1 MLASTSARQKTDHLQ
16 MMDINF
22 KGVYISARSCAR
34 QMKKYDTP
42 GSMVLI
48 GSMSGL
54 IANKDLFCAVYN
66 SSKGAVIQLGRS
78 LAMEWGKEINGQPIR
93 VNVLCPGNI
102 VTPMVEANF
111 KDDPSLRAKWEE
123 GNMLGRI
130 SSPEEYRGAIL
141 FMLSDASSFM
151 TGEHMVI
158 DGGYTA
164 W

>member
-1 MLASTSARQKTDHLQ
+1 
-16 MMDINF
+16 MMEINF
-22 KGVYISARSCAR
+22 NGVYHSAQSCAR
-34 QMKKYDTP
+34 VMLKYQTP

-54 IANKDLFCAVYN
+54 IANRGLECSVYN
-66 SSKGAVIQLGRS
+66 ASKGAVIQLGRS
-78 LAMEWGKEINGQPIR
+78 LAMEWGQTINGKPIR

-102 VTPMVEANF
+102 RTPMVEQNLR
-111 KDDPSLRAKWEE
+111 DDPSLKPLWEN
-123 GNMLGRI
+123 GNMLGRL
-130 SSPEEYRGAIL
+130 STPDEYRGAVL

-151 TGEHMVI
+151 TGSHMVV